1 MSYDFH
7 LKVKAA
13 LKGPDLSW
21 VYVGDEWIN
30 YTTNS
35 APMIKEVCGSYP
47 SRWNG
52 MKAADLLPV
61 VEQGLRALRSDPD
74 AYRYLEPANGWG
86 SVEGTITFLDR
97 IRANCAAFPAAVVE
111 IT

>member
-47 SRWNG
+47 SRWDG

-86 SVEGTITFLDR
+86 SVENTITFLNR
-97 IRANCAAFPAAVVE
+97 IRDNCVQFPEAVVE